1 MITERQLEQYPK
13 KIKLS
18 DGDVITIRLMRA
30 DDVKSLHAFFLNV
43 SESVRML
50 FKHRVVDL
58 KVLRGWCKDIDP
70 DRILP
75 LLAWRGS
82 KIIAYAAL
90 HQKLGGW
97 KRHIGSLRLAMDMD
111 HRRKEIALIML
122 GELVEIARHCGLEKL
137 QAEIMGDH
145 KLTRRSLAELGFN
158 ELLVLPDYAKDI
170 HANTHDFVLMGRQLV
185 TDEDYAYAGD

>member
-1 MITERQLEQYPK
+1 MITERLLDQYPK
-13 KIKLS
+13 KAKLS
-18 DGDVITIRLMRA
+18 DGRDITIRPLRE
-30 DDVKSLHAFFLNV
+30 DDLKALHAFFLNV

-50 FKHRVVDL
+50 FKQRVVDL
-58 KVLRGWCKDIDP
+58 KVLRGWCKEIDH

-75 LLAWRGS
+75 LLAWRGN
-82 KIIAYAAL
+82 KVIAYAAL

-97 KRHIGSLRLAMDMD
+97 KRHIGNLRLAMDMD
-111 HRRKEIALIML
+111 HRRKEIAVIML

-145 KLTRRSLAELGFN
+145 KLTRRSLAELGFS

-170 HANTHDFVLMGRQLV
+170 HANTHDYVLMGRHLM